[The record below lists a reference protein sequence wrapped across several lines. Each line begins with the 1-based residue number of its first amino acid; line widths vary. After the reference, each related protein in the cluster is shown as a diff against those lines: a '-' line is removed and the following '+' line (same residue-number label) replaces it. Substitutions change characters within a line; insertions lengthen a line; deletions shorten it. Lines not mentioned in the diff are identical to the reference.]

1 MDGAGH
7 AEKSDRSHQNV
18 DGGVDYVDDEDSDS
32 RSSSRKSG
40 PQPES
45 DEDSEVGGVGIVEN
59 VEELNEEEK
68 EGNGRPRGA
77 DPNTR
82 QVKIDTRD

>member
-18 DGGVDYVDDEDSDS
+18 DGCVDYVDDEDSDS
-32 RSSSRKSG
+32 RGSSSRKSG

-45 DEDSEVGGVGIVEN
+45 DEYSESGGVGIVEN
-59 VEELNEEEK
+59 VEELNEQER
-68 EGNGRPRGA
+68 EGNGRPGV
-77 DPNTR
+77 PIPIH
-82 QVKIDTRD
+82 VK